1 MILRTKQAEAG
12 GQVKN
17 HWPNLT
23 YYPSISLGRL
33 RKTTIKFS
41 QDSWSAVSWTQS
53 RTANHLTTTVY
64 ILPSDTTQPSHF
76 NFSYHLLLIPS
87 VAHTVCRSYRL
98 SLIPSVTHTICHSYL
113 SCFGLLLHCRQVPL
127 PVAHSQFS
135 RQRNSIKLH
144 SASSFSCPN
153 NLTWFWY
160 LARTNAS
167 STSSWLTFSSHLFSV
182 GSSNSWLSLCSSAIV
197 SAIIRPPLL
206 HTETV
211 IQKRKLSAIYDKN

>member
-87 VAHTVCRSYRL
+87 VAHTVCHLYHL
-98 SLIPSVTHTICHSYL
+98 SHILSVTHTSLALACCCTADKSPCQWHTHNSADSAIQS
-113 SCFGLLLHCRQVPL
+113 SCTLPL
-127 PVAHSQFS
+127 PSLAPTISPGSDTWHVPMPAPPPADSPSHH
-135 RQRNSIKLH
+135 I
-144 SASSFSCPN
+144 SS
-153 NLTWFWY
+153 L
-160 LARTNAS
+160 
-167 STSSWLTFSSHLFSV
+167 
-182 GSSNSWLSLCSSAIV
+182 
-197 SAIIRPPLL
+197 
-206 HTETV
+206 
-211 IQKRKLSAIYDKN
+211 

>member
-23 YYPSISLGRL
+23 YYPSTSLGRL

-41 QDSWSAVSWTQS
+41 QDGWSAEFPEHKAGLPTTWPQQS
-53 RTANHLTTTVY
+53 TSFHLTPHSQA
-64 ILPSDTTQPSHF
+64 ISIF
-76 NFSYHLLLIPS
+76 
-87 VAHTVCRSYRL
+87 HTICCSYRL
-98 SLIPSVTHTICHSYL
+98 SLIPSVTYTICHTYCHSYL